1 MSELILHFKFFSK
14 LLNSLTVKLL
24 NLFRKVIDLEIDK
37 LPNYQTSFQ
46 EVRVMWKD
54 HRPFL

>member
-1 MSELILHFKFFSK
+1 MGELILYFKFFSK
-14 LLNSLTVKLL
+14 LLNPHTIKLL
-24 NLFRKVIDLEIDK
+24 NLFRKVIDLQTDQ
-37 LPNYQTSFQ
+37 LTNYQTSFQ